1 MERQIIQVLFG
12 LSNHPPYV
20 RRLRPTNTCFP
31 ARTRKPDGVLVPPHP
46 DTRTRFGRSS
56 NSRIP
61 RLIQLPESSWVS
73 VFGDPPHSNF
83 PFWTIV
89 QIHIQPNHA
98 LVISVPEQ
106 S

>member
-1 MERQIIQVLFG
+1 M
-12 LSNHPPYV
+12 
-20 RRLRPTNTCFP
+20 RLRPRFP
-31 ARTRKPDGVLVPPHP
+31 SSDSETRRSPSP
-46 DTRTRFGRSS
+46 RTRFGQSS